1 MRFRVL
7 GPMEIRASDGSPV
20 SVGGPR
26 VRSLLALLLLNA
38 GRVVTAE
45 RLIDGLYGAR
55 PPAGAANALQS
66 QVSRLRRGLGT
77 ADGSRDLVE
86 FHPAGYR
93 LAVDP
98 GQVDALCF
106 ERLTREG
113 RRALAAGDPSRAAV
127 LLREGLD
134 LWRGPA
140 LADVSAAPFAETQA
154 ARLEDLRLEAFE
166 DHAEARLALGGH
178 RDLVIGL
185 RDLVAAHPL
194 RERLRGLLMR
204 ALYGAGRQAEALS
217 VFEDARR
224 TLADQLGADPSP
236 ELVQVHLAIL
246 RADPSLTATPPRK
259 RPPAPAVHV
268 EPGSSEEPPAF
279 EQPASRADSAP
290 HRSPTAD
297 EGPAAG
303 ERAAAHGGPAAHG
316 GLTAQLTS
324 FVGRQ
329 DELARIGG
337 LLAAER
343 LVTLVGPGGTG
354 KTRLAVEAGGRARG
368 EVRFVDLAAVERR
381 PEDGTGPD
389 GAVAQAVID
398 ALGVREA
405 GLMAVP
411 VGAQSD
417 PVARLVEALIDRDL
431 LLILDNCEHVIGEA
445 ATLVHRLLGACP
457 GLRVLATSREAL
469 GITGEAMCPLP
480 PLAAPAPDVSPADA
494 LAYPAVR
501 LFADRAAA
509 VRPGLALD
517 AATVA
522 AIARVCDVL
531 DGLPLAIELAAAR
544 LRTLTVEE
552 VAARLGAAGTGA
564 AETGDAGF
572 GRAGAGGAALGGAGS
587 RAAGG
592 GAGSGAPGDLTAPY
606 DRFRLLSRGD
616 RTKAPRHRTLRAV
629 VQWSWDLLG
638 ADERLVARRLTVFAG
653 GATPEGV
660 ARVCGLA
667 EDEAEDLLTD
677 LADKSFVESDGGRY
691 RMLDTIREFCAERL
705 AEAGEA
711 ERVRAAH
718 AAYFL
723 ELAETAEPHLRRA
736 EQLEWLAR
744 LNAERGNLLAALRL
758 LVHADHAR
766 GLRMLAAMSAYWWL
780 RGLRSEGA
788 SVATELLALVGDAP
802 PAGSAEEYALCV
814 MLALH
819 GGGDDPALEDY
830 RRRIDS
836 IMADLGSD
844 RPALRPMSTLLWA
857 INAGP
862 STANL
867 DLQEARMGRDPWSRA
882 LRHFG
887 YGYRHLLAG
896 DLAGAEN
903 EFARGEAGFRAFG
916 DRWGLSA
923 MLGERARLAV
933 WRGDWDTARALLD
946 EAYEHVRRLD
956 SAEDMAD
963 CSQLRGEMLIRLGDL
978 DGAEECYERAHVLAR
993 RSGGVEK
1000 VAETLI
1006 GLGEVARLRGDL
1018 AEARRRFETALSRCS
1033 AEAFIVRH
1041 SRAMALIG
1049 IGRVAEAAGD
1059 VAEAEAWCR
1068 RAVATGLPERD
1079 SRILSHAAE
1088 ALAGPLTLR
1097 GEGEPAA
1104 LLLGAGAALR
1114 GLSLAGDP
1122 DVARVAARGRELIG
1136 AEAFG
1141 AARDRGAAMS
1151 PDEIV
1156 ALLAAMTGDA

>member
-7 GPMEIRASDGSPV
+7 GPMEVRASDGSPV

-26 VRSLLALLLLNA
+26 VRSLLALLLLDA
-38 GRVVTAE
+38 GHVVTVE
-45 RLIDGLYGAR
+45 RLIDGLYGAE
-55 PPAGAANALQS
+55 PPAGAPNALQS

-77 ADGSRDLVE
+77 ADGSGDLVE

-98 GQVDALCF
+98 GEVDALRF
-106 ERLTREG
+106 ERLARDG
-113 RRALAAGDPSRAAV
+113 RRALTAGDPSRAAA

-140 LADVSAAPFAETQA
+140 LADMAAAPFAEAQA
-154 ARLEDLRLEAFE
+154 ARLEDLRLETFE
-166 DHAEARLALGGH
+166 DYAEALLALGDH
-178 RDLVIGL
+178 RDLVIEL
-185 RDLVAAHPL
+185 REPVAAHPL

-204 ALYGAGRQAEALS
+204 ALYGGGRQAEALA

-246 RADPSLTATPPRK
+246 RADPSLTAHPPRK
-259 RPPAPAVHV
+259 RPPGPREEPVDRDRPADRQEPADREEAVHPEEPAVR
-268 EPGSSEEPPAF
+268 EGAAGREA
-279 EQPASRADSAP
+279 PASRE
-290 HRSPTAD
+290 TA
-297 EGPAAG
+297 A
-303 ERAAAHGGPAAHG
+303 RG
-316 GLTAQLTS
+316 GLAAQLTS

-354 KTRLAVEAGGRARG
+354 KTRLAVEAGGRAPG

-381 PEDGTGPD
+381 PEDGAGPD

-417 PVARLVEALIDRDL
+417 PAERLVEAIADRAL
-431 LLILDNCEHVIGEA
+431 LLILDNCEHVIDEA
-445 ATLVHRLLGACP
+445 ARLVHRLLGACP

-469 GITGEAMCPLP
+469 GITGEALCPLT
-480 PLAAPAPDVSPADA
+480 PLAAPPPEVDPADA
-494 LAYPAVR
+494 LAYPAAR

-509 VRPGLALD
+509 VRPGLELD

-522 AIARVCDVL
+522 AVARICAAL

-544 LRTLTVEE
+544 LRTLTVDE
-552 VAARLGAAGTGA
+552 VAARLGTTRAGTTGAGTTGIGTGGIGTGGAGTG
-564 AETGDAGF
+564 GDSVDS
-572 GRAGAGGAALGGAGS
+572 GA
-587 RAAGG
+587 
-592 GAGSGAPGDLTAPY
+592 APGDPAAPY

-653 GATPEGV
+653 GATPEAV

-667 EDEAEDLLTD
+667 EEEADDLLTD
-677 LADKSFVESDGGRY
+677 LADKSLVEGDGGRY

-711 ERVRAAH
+711 ERARAAH
-718 AAYFL
+718 AAYFF
-723 ELAETAEPHLRRA
+723 ELAESAEPHLRRA
-736 EQLEWLAR
+736 DQLEWLAR

-758 LVHADHAR
+758 LVHTDHA
-766 GLRMLAAMSAYWWL
+766 GALRMLAAMSAYWWL

-788 SVATELLALVGDAP
+788 SVAIELLALLGDEP
-802 PAGSAEEYALCV
+802 PPEAAEEYALCV

-819 GGGDDPALEDY
+819 GGGDDPAVEYY

-836 IMADLGSD
+836 LMADLGSD
-844 RPALRPMSTLLWA
+844 RPTLRPMSTLLWA
-857 INAGP
+857 LNAGP
-862 STANL
+862 SATNTE
-867 DLQEARMGRDPWSRA
+867 LQEARMGRDPWSRA

-887 YGYRHLLAG
+887 YGYRHLLVG
-896 DLAGAEN
+896 DLAGAEG

-963 CSQLRGEMLIRLGDL
+963 CLQLRGEMLIRRGDL
-978 DGAEECYERAHVLAR
+978 DGAGECYEHAHALSR

-1000 VAETLI
+1000 IAETLI
-1006 GLGEVARLRGDL
+1006 GLGEVARLRGHL
-1018 AEARRRFETALSRCS
+1018 AEARRHFEAALSRCT

-1059 VAEAEAWCR
+1059 VAEAGAWFR
-1068 RAVATGLPERD
+1068 RALAAGLPQRD
-1079 SRILSHAAE
+1079 SRIMAHVAE
-1088 ALAGPLTLR
+1088 ALAGPAVLG
-1097 GEGEPAA
+1097 GEGERAA
-1104 LLLGAGAALR
+1104 LLLGSAAALR

-1122 DVARVAARGRELIG
+1122 DVARVTARGRELLG
-1136 AEAFG
+1136 AEAFA
-1141 AARDRGAAMS
+1141 AARARGAAMS
-1151 PDEIV
+1151 QDQVV
-1156 ALLAAMTGDA
+1156 ALLTAEIDEA